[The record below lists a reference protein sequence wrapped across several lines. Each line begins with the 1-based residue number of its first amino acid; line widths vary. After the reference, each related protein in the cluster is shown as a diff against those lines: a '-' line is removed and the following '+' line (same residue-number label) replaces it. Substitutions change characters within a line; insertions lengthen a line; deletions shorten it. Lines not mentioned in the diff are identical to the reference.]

1 MPPRPSVPLSRAVN
15 HLAARKRALRRAA
28 LGMRASLLR
37 PSASSAAKAL
47 LKVDRAG
54 KYSFS
59 FSGGVTNNSRMS
71 TRRGFW
77 ARNFKL
83 HKIANGTITV
93 RDQEE
98 TLVRWNGNHRG
109 N

>member
-59 FSGGVTNNSRMS
+59 FSGGVTNSSLIS
-71 TRRGFW
+71 TRRGLR
-77 ARNFKL
+77 ARSL
-83 HKIANGTITV
+83 REQRIANGTITV
-93 RDQEE
+93 RDQYD
-98 TLVRWNGNHRG
+98 TLVR
-109 N
+109 